1 MRAKPPKRRF
11 LFRVTKEG
19 AVFVL
24 LTAVVGGAAFAK
36 GINLIFLV
44 FATMICFALLSSVL
58 AIVSMSNLSIARVLP
73 THIFAG
79 NRFPV
84 ELILTNRKRL
94 IPAIS
99 VVVRDTLGT
108 ERLEPKYVIK
118 LPPRTAVSTTYQHV
132 IPRRGEFEFRELVIS
147 TSFRLG
153 FSVRGLAG
161 MAPEKVIVYP
171 EIVRLNPNFLADVL
185 SEIEI
190 RLNKPGMGTEI
201 FGFRKYVH
209 GDDRRFINWKLSA
222 KTDELIVT
230 KFSQDQNL
238 QVTLVF
244 DNALADTTPEALERF
259 EETVTFAASLGSFF
273 VEKGFKVQMLT
284 RSGTVPFGEGNKQ
297 LLAMLTYL
305 ALIEPV
311 ERTEATDHIYSPQK
325 LSNSIGILICCEPV
339 AKPLAHFVHTFHSS
353 GAEPTSAGKEALIS
367 T

>member
-108 ERLEPKYVIK
+108 ERL
-118 LPPRTAVSTTYQHV
+118 
-132 IPRRGEFEFRELVIS
+132 
-147 TSFRLG
+147 
-153 FSVRGLAG
+153 
-161 MAPEKVIVYP
+161 
-171 EIVRLNPNFLADVL
+171 
-185 SEIEI
+185 
-190 RLNKPGMGTEI
+190 
-201 FGFRKYVH
+201 
-209 GDDRRFINWKLSA
+209 
-222 KTDELIVT
+222 
-230 KFSQDQNL
+230 
-238 QVTLVF
+238 
-244 DNALADTTPEALERF
+244 
-259 EETVTFAASLGSFF
+259 
-273 VEKGFKVQMLT
+273 
-284 RSGTVPFGEGNKQ
+284 
-297 LLAMLTYL
+297 
-305 ALIEPV
+305 
-311 ERTEATDHIYSPQK
+311 
-325 LSNSIGILICCEPV
+325 
-339 AKPLAHFVHTFHSS
+339 
-353 GAEPTSAGKEALIS
+353 
-367 T
+367 